1 MNRPLPRRPR
11 VTPTGPEQAAL
22 LKAAGRRNRAAFAQ
36 ARQAWVAA
44 LGEGTVLA
52 WAVEKLSPWAVRELL
67 GLGERVTPLVVITAL
82 DGLDQALAA
91 QSAVARAMWEAEAL
105 ANWRLLLPAVEASL
119 ELRRVAI
126 DCFLR
131 RHIPSLVATKS
142 QLSWEPLEMDRVFQ
156 KDLLVALREAPLPE
170 GLALLI
176 VGLGKDEPPAPC
188 YLAPLQI
195 AWEQGR
201 PDLCLGLLQQGLSV
215 QATYPDSLWPTWTL
229 EQAVL
234 DPREWVMALT
244 GEAAERAFQAFN
256 AYDSGF
262 TASHDPVLDRLTK
275 VVREKRLD
283 QSLPAAAPLAR
294 SPRF

>member
-44 LGEGTVLA
+44 WGEGTVLA

-67 GLGERVTPLVVITAL
+67 SLGEPVTPLVVITAL

-105 ANWRLLLPAVEASL
+105 ANWRLLLPAVEASM
-119 ELRRVAI
+119 ELRQVSI

-131 RHIPSLVATKS
+131 RQIPGRVATKS
-142 QLSWEPLEMDRVFQ
+142 QLAWEPLEMRRVFQ
-156 KDLLVALREAPLPE
+156 DDLLRALREAPLPMG
-170 GLALLI
+170 GLELI
-176 VGLGKDEPPAPC
+176 LGMGEEEPTPC

-215 QATYPDSLWPTWTL
+215 QATYADSLWPTWTL

-234 DPREWVMALT
+234 DPGAWVVTLT
-244 GEAAERAFQAFN
+244 GEAEERACEALN
-256 AYDSGF
+256 AYHKAGP
-262 TASHDPVLDRLTK
+262 DPVLDLLTK

-283 QSLPAAAPLAR
+283 QSLPAAVPLAR
-294 SPRF
+294 VPRF